1 MTLEEKLKNL
11 PTSPGVYLHKDEGGK
26 IIYVGKAKNLRNR
39 VRSYF
44 QSGRGHD
51 LKTRELVRRIRD
63 LEFIVTDTEVE
74 ALVLESNLIK
84 QHKPRYNVL
93 LKDDKQYP
101 HLKLTVSE
109 AFPRVMITR
118 RIQRDGSL
126 YFGPFLPAS
135 LARRTIDLI
144 NRTFQ
149 LRTCDIEI
157 DGRLPRPC
165 LEYHI
170 KRCLGPCV
178 KDLCK
183 PDEYAEAV
191 RDVRMFLEG
200 KNKELAAEYG
210 ERMERASEEMRF
222 EMAAKYRDLRKTVL
236 AVSEQQKM
244 AVTQDLDV
252 DIFGFYRESSRLALQ
267 LFTMREGKIV
277 GRREFFWEDL
287 AEDDSF
293 DASAF
298 LSDVLTQYYSTDY
311 VPREVHV
318 PADFED
324 RELLEKALTER
335 KGRRVRILDPQRG
348 QKREMIE
355 LVEKNAQIAF
365 EQRFRV
371 LKPDMERVLEELQEV
386 LELPRFPA
394 RIESFDVS
402 NISGAENVAAMVVCE
417 NGKMNRQEYRKFRI
431 KSVEGSNDP
440 ASMREAVSRRYRR
453 QLDEGNPLPD
463 LVMIDGGKAQLGA
476 AASAMRELDLEAI
489 PMVGVVKPPR
499 RHNDVSHLLMKGRE
513 HEPIY
518 LDSHSPV
525 LRLIQMIR
533 DETHRTAVTYHR
545 KRRELRDFTSELTAI
560 PGVGEKR
567 KNRLLR
573 NLGSIQKV
581 AEASAEQLSPFVGR
595 KAAEDIV
602 EHFRRQRLAAGITDA
617 PEVATADAAGVGAGE
632 AARVEG
638 VGEAVPVTA
647 ASGEVEGVHHPEDPT
662 VMTDETIGDEHIE
675 TRLVDP
681 EGDAEDLQPIRS
693 VDHTGEV
700 RKRRKSTRKR
710 GERSTNP
717 HGVKREKLSE

>member
-1 MTLEEKLKNL
+1 MPLTLEEKLKNL
-11 PTSPGVYLHKDEGGK
+11 PTSPGGYLHKDEGGK

-51 LKTRELVRRIRD
+51 RKTRELVKRITD

-101 HLKLTVSE
+101 HLKLTISE
-109 AFPRVMITR
+109 PFPRVMITR

-126 YFGPFLPAS
+126 YFGPYLPAA

-178 KDLCK
+178 KDLCR

-200 KNKELAAEYG
+200 KNRELADEY
-210 ERMERASEEMRF
+210 ERRMAQASDEMRF

-244 AVTQDLDV
+244 AHTQDLDV
-252 DIFGFYRESSRLALQ
+252 DIFGFHREGARLALQ

-293 DASAF
+293 DAASF

-311 VPREVHV
+311 VPREIHV
-318 PADFED
+318 PVDFED

-355 LVEKNAQIAF
+355 LVEKNALIAF

-402 NISGAENVAAMVVCE
+402 NISGSENVAAMVVCE
-417 NGKMNRQEYRKFRI
+417 NGKMNRPEYRKFRI
-431 KSVEGSNDP
+431 KTVEGSNDP
-440 ASMREAVSRRYRR
+440 ASMREAVFRRYRR
-453 QLDEGNPLPD
+453 QLDENNPLPD
-463 LVMIDGGKAQLGA
+463 LVMIDGGKGQLSA
-476 AASAMRELDLEAI
+476 AASAMRELGLEAV
-489 PMVGVVKPPR
+489 PMIGVVKPPR
-499 RHNDVSHLLMKGRE
+499 RHNDVSHLLRKGSE
-513 HEPIY
+513 DSPIY

-525 LRLIQMIR
+525 LRLIQLIR

-567 KNRLLR
+567 KNSLLR

-581 AEASAEQLSPFVGR
+581 AEATVEQLSPFVGR
-595 KAAEDIV
+595 KTAEDIF
-602 EHFRRQRLAAGITDA
+602 EHFRRQRALAGQTEEAAEAVVVNTPGG
-617 PEVATADAAGVGAGE
+617 EVAGL
-632 AARVEG
+632 
-638 VGEAVPVTA
+638 
-647 ASGEVEGVHHPEDPT
+647 HHPDDPT
-662 VMTDETIGDEHIE
+662 VMTDETIADEHIE

-681 EGDAEDLQPIRS
+681 DGDAEDLQPLRS

-700 RKRRKSTRKR
+700 RQRRKSTRKR

-717 HGVKREKLSE
+717 HGIKREKLSGEEQ